1 MIKLYLKQ
9 AWHLL
14 KENRLVSGL
23 SIAGTALSVAAVM
36 QIILIHQV
44 NYGSYAPEVNRF
56 RSLYV
61 NSTQVQETNSTNNG
75 GMSSK
80 VVKECF
86 YKLTVP
92 ETVTATTLIST
103 SLNLPNRKQFNKYKV
118 MPTDM
123 NFWQVFRFS
132 FLSGEPFGKG
142 DFESGLC
149 RAVISR
155 KVARSLF
162 GTVEA
167 VGRNFR
173 IGSQEYAVC
182 GVVEEVTEA
191 ADRAYADVWLP
202 YTSMEG
208 LESRN
213 AKAYAGCTGP
223 FEVIMLARSSGDFE
237 AIRAE
242 LQKTLSAFNAS
253 LPDGTEVNF
262 MHSPFSQW
270 EQVMGATGWQE
281 SDPAEWM
288 KNAGGLIAFLLLL
301 PALNIIGITLTQFR
315 KRRPEIGVRKAF
327 GAHSGSLVWQVLCEN
342 LLVSCIGG
350 VIGLA
355 FSFVILS
362 VCKSFLVSATTE
374 LTVGMLLNP
383 FTVLSAFFFTLLL
396 NLLSAGIPA
405 WRAAHTPIVHAL
417 HDME

>member
-56 RSLYV
+56 RCLYV
-61 NSTQVQETNSTNNG
+61 TATQVDAPQSRNRGWMGSR
-75 GMSSK
+75 

-86 YKLTVP
+86 YRLSIP
-92 ETVTATTLIST
+92 EAVTAIASVTVSI
-103 SLNLPNRKQFNKYKV
+103 NLPNQRQFNKYTVKA
-118 MPTDM
+118 TDAA
-123 NFWQVFRFS
+123 FWQVFRFS
-132 FLSGEPFGKG
+132 FLSGTPFAES
-142 DFESGLC
+142 DWQSGLA
-149 RAVISR
+149 RAVVSE
-155 KVARSLF
+155 KVARDLF
-162 GTVEA
+162 GTVNA
-167 VGRNFR
+167 VGRTFR
-173 IGSQEYAVC
+173 ISSQEYTVC
-182 GVVEEVTEA
+182 GVVKDVTKA
-191 ADRAYADVWLP
+191 ADNAYGDVWVP
-202 YTSMEG
+202 YTSLQG
-208 LESRN
+208 LDVPN
-213 AKAYAGCTGP
+213 PDYADCTGP
-223 FEVIMLARSSGDFE
+223 FQVIILAHSSNDFE

-242 LQKTLSAFNAS
+242 MQKTVAAFNAS
-253 LPDGTEVNF
+253 LPEKTEVNF
-262 MHSPFSQW
+262 VQSPFSQW
-270 EQVMGATGWQE
+270 ERVIGADGWSE
-281 SDPAEWM
+281 PDLAGWM